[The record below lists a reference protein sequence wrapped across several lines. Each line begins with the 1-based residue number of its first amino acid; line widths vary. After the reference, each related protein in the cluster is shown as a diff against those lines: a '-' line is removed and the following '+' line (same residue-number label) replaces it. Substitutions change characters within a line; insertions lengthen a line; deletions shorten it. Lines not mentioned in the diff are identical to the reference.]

1 MGAFSLIVVINLLN
15 RNMAISKSANTYN
28 RLNWEEADF
37 PIICQTCLG
46 DNPYMR
52 TLKERHG
59 DACKICT
66 RPFTIFKWCPGAKMR
81 YKRTEICQ
89 TCCKLKNICQ
99 TCLLDLEYGLP
110 VQVRDTAIG
119 AKDEVPKSIVNR
131 EYYIQNTEK
140 MLGSSTDANPALA
153 LMQGKASQPN
163 DVLMK
168 LARTTPYYR
177 RNLPHICS
185 FWVKGECKRGEECPY
200 RHEKPTDPDDPLA
213 HQNIKD
219 RYFGRNDPVAKKLL
233 NRASNLPKLEKP
245 EDVSITTLYM
255 GNISEGIVESDIRDV
270 CYQFGEIRSISIAHK
285 QQCAFLQFTSR
296 FAAEQAAEALFG
308 KLIIKGQRVNV
319 RWGRPQ
325 GSASSR
331 ENIMGLH
338 SVPNYESVPGLPDFA
353 MPAGSDPQANKTRAR
368 EGDALK
374 NAEDAPVSKRPFKPT
389 DQGTSSSAGPSSS
402 SSVPPAVG
410 DIPLPPP
417 SMPPPPPAYGYRG
430 PGPSGSG
437 FMQPPGPGP
446 VFRMQPP
453 NTAPPLSGPP
463 PPVNL
468 AMSPYGSAPGRP
480 APNAAPRAYYPSQD
494 PRLIGSNQ
502 A

>member
-1 MGAFSLIVVINLLN
+1 
-15 RNMAISKSANTYN
+15 MAISKSANTYN

-52 TLKERHG
+52 MLKEKHG

-66 RPFTIFKWCPGAKMR
+66 RPFTIFRWCPGAKMR

-163 DVLMK
+163 DMLMK

-245 EDVSITTLYM
+245 EDISITTLYM
-255 GNISEGIVESDIRDV
+255 GNITDGIVESDIRDV
-270 CYQFGEIRSISIAHK
+270 CYQFGEIRSISIAPK
-285 QQCAFLQFTSR
+285 QQCAFLQFTTR

-319 RWGRPQ
+319 RWGKPQ
-325 GSASSR
+325 GAASSK
-331 ENIMGLH
+331 ETIMGLH
-338 SVPNYESVPGLPDFA
+338 SVPNYEPVPGLPDFA
-353 MPAGSDPQANKTRAR
+353 MPSGSDTQSSSRTR
-368 EGDALK
+368 EGESLDK
-374 NAEDAPVSKRPFKPT
+374 SDDAPAAKKFVLNNPAT
-389 DQGTSSSAGPSSS
+389 ISSS
-402 SSVPPAVG
+402 SSSTGPAVH

-417 SMPPPPPAYGYRG
+417 SMPPPPPVA
-430 PGPSGSG
+430 GPSTLPGG
-437 FMQPPGPGP
+437 HMRPPLRPPGPGP
-446 VFRMQPP
+446 MFRMQPP

-463 PPVNL
+463 PPLPPGPAL
-468 AMSPYGSAPGRP
+468 AMSPYAVNSGPGRP